1 MKGYGLFWYV
11 PLGCCVTGLREAMW
25 DGLGRISVIFPI
37 TVFFSA
43 RISVS
48 CSMAISHSVSWI
60 VDNSGL
66 LMVSF
71 RRKLLENCFRKLMSS
86 MPPNRSGSLLPQNPT
101 RVNYVNGWKGFA
113 GVSFLVFSKI
123 VFPLI
128 KPAIVTACIFSFMWR
143 WDDFLS
149 ALLYVSKYLVE
160 GISTSGLKG

>member
-25 DGLGRISVIFPI
+25 DGLRRISVIFPI

-66 LMVSF
+66 LRVSF
-71 RRKLLENCFRKLMSS
+71 RRKLLESCFRKLMSS

-101 RVNYVNGWKGFA
+101 VVNYVNGWKGFA

>member
-1 MKGYGLFWYV
+1 
-11 PLGCCVTGLREAMW
+11 MW
-25 DGLGRISVIFPI
+25 DGLRRISVIFPI

-101 RVNYVNGWKGFA
+101 VVNYVNGWKGFA

>member
-25 DGLGRISVIFPI
+25 DGLRRISVIFPI

-66 LMVSF
+66 LRVSF
-71 RRKLLENCFRKLMSS
+71 RRKLLESCFRKLMSS

-101 RVNYVNGWKGFA
+101 LVNYVNGWKGFS

>member
-11 PLGCCVTGLREAMW
+11 PLGCCVIGLREAMW
-25 DGLGRISVIFPI
+25 DGLRRISVIFPI

-48 CSMAISHSVSWI
+48 CSMVISHSVSWI

-86 MPPNRSGSLLPQNPT
+86 MPPNRSGSLVPQNPT

>member
-25 DGLGRISVIFPI
+25 DGLRRISVIFPI

-48 CSMAISHSVSWI
+48 CSMAISHSVSRI

-71 RRKLLENCFRKLMSS
+71 RRKLLESCFRKLMSS

-101 RVNYVNGWKGFA
+101 LVNYVNGWKGFA